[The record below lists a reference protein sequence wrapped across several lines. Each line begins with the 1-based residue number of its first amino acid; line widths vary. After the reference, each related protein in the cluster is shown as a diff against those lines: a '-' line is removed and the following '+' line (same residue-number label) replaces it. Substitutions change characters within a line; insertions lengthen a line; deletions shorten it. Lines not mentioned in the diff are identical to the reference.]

1 MPGSSSVHQ
10 CCTCRAGN
18 QPQSPLQLKN
28 GADISKLL
36 PPCYLRDK
44 KDNPHNT
51 LPHGL
56 DLSTSPQMQ
65 VLSDQS
71 QESTHQPPCFM
82 RAAVAEAN
90 AVTGIWSFQPSTGLL
105 AMTEIGIV
113 GPPGPVALT
122 LSGGVNS
129 EGTPIQSATLY
140 AQLTAGEMA
149 KDKLGVT
156 NWPSGNPPCM
166 LAVLVCMAIPLAR
179 SSDPMQVAFTPLSG
193 SVSMPH
199 RSATFLLPSC
209 MWGITD

>member
-1 MPGSSSVHQ
+1 MPRFSPVHHL
-10 CCTCRAGN
+10 CNFRAGA
-18 QPQSPLQLKN
+18 QQQSPPQLKN

-36 PPCYLRDK
+36 PACYLRDK

-56 DLSTSPQMQ
+56 DLHTLPQLQ
-65 VLSDQS
+65 ILPGES
-71 QESTHQPPCFM
+71 QEPTLRPPCFM
-82 RAAVAEAN
+82 RAAAAEGN

-105 AMTEIGIV
+105 AMTEVGIV
-113 GPPGPVALT
+113 GAPGPVALT

-156 NWPSGNPPCM
+156 NWPSGNP
-166 LAVLVCMAIPLAR
+166 LACLVCLVLVPYHWQEVLTLI
-179 SSDPMQVAFTPLSG
+179 MQVAISCLSG
-193 SVSMPH
+193 SIFMPH
-199 RSATFLLPSC
+199 NSETFLFPSC
-209 MWGITD
+209 M